1 MTIPRRTFC
10 LTPSSIPSHGRKS
23 RGFLIKMSKI
33 TAIEPQKHNANRL
46 SISLDGA
53 YAFSLDRFTA
63 AWLTV
68 GREVSELDIKKL
80 LSKDEIEN
88 AYARVMRLLSH
99 RARSR
104 QELERYL
111 QKYGY
116 ETAIRE
122 AVFARLSDEGH
133 LNDARFASEWLENRS
148 TFRPRS
154 HAQIRAELRQKGIA
168 EDVIAETLAASP
180 LSDAELA
187 LQAAQK
193 AYRRLEK
200 LDWQTFRVKMGNTLM
215 RRGFGYATA
224 AEAAKQVWDEN
235 HPE

>member
-1 MTIPRRTFC
+1 
-10 LTPSSIPSHGRKS
+10 
-23 RGFLIKMSKI
+23 MSKI

-53 YAFSLDRFTA
+53 YAFSLDRITA

-68 GREVSELDIKKL
+68 GRELGDLEIKKL
-80 LSKDEIEN
+80 LSKDEVEN
-88 AYARVMRLLSH
+88 ACARVMRLLSH

-111 QKYGY
+111 QKHGY
-116 ETAIRE
+116 ETAVRE
-122 AVFARLSDEGH
+122 AVFVRLTDEGY
-133 LNDARFASEWLENRS
+133 LDDARFASEWLDNRA

-168 EDVIAETLAASP
+168 EDVIEETLASSP

-187 LQAAQK
+187 LQAARK
-193 AYRRLEK
+193 AYRRFEK
-200 LDWQTFRVKMGNTLM
+200 LDWQTFRVKMGNVLM
-215 RRGFGYATA
+215 RRGFGYSTA
-224 AEAAKQVWDEN
+224 AEAVKQVWDEN
-235 HPE
+235 HPK